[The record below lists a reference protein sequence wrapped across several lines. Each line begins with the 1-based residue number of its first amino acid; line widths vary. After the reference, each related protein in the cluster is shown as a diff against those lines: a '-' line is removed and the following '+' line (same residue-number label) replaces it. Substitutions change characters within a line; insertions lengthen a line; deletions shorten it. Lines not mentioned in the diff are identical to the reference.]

1 MLKLTRTFVFQI
13 QTQQQCDHSWELYVI
28 QFTWHERW
36 PTHSI
41 SSLQRHLEWNMC
53 RLVYCSVWNEV
64 VTESWKPPICSKVK
78 KQINYPRWKKKKTH
92 QVKGNW
98 FKSSPK
104 HRGLLLIQ
112 RSKLWGWLEESSLLS
127 TLDPGP
133 RHQDMYSRKT
143 LIFKGQKI
151 SEHFLFLKFV
161 LSLFISKY
169 FKAYLCVWLTSTIQL
184 LMT

>member
-1 MLKLTRTFVFQI
+1 MWPFLRVVCNSIHMTWKVTNSLYFKLTETLGVEYVQAGVLQCLKWGCDRVLKASHLFQS
-13 QTQQQCDHSWELYVI
+13 QEADKLPQ
-28 QFTWHERW
+28 
-36 PTHSI
+36 
-41 SSLQRHLEWNMC
+41 M
-53 RLVYCSVWNEV
+53 
-64 VTESWKPPICSKVK
+64 
-78 KQINYPRWKKKKTH
+78 KKKPH